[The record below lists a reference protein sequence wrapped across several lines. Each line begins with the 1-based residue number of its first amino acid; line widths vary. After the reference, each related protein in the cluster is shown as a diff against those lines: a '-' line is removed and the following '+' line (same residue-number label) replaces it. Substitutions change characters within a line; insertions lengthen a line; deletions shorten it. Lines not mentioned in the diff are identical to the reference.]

1 MITDLQAT
9 LSTNIK
15 GMKRSAIR
23 ELLKF
28 LGQPGLISFS
38 GGFPS
43 PLTFPTVEL
52 KEIMMEVMDTEAA
65 FALQYGATEGDNLLR
80 KLLVERYQASG
91 MELSMDNMIITTASQ
106 QALDLVAKIFIDR
119 GDCVIVGL
127 PSYLGGLSAFNSY
140 GAQMIGIP
148 MDDEGEDPQIMEARI
163 KEQLSIGKKPK
174 FIYVIPDFQNPAGM
188 TMSERRRKEIIDI
201 AHRYDIIIIEDSPY
215 RELRYEGQ
223 TQKTM
228 YELDGTGHVVLMGT
242 FSKIFCPGF
251 RIGWVIGHPDILD
264 KIVVAK
270 QATDL
275 CTPPFTQRI
284 AARYIEKGLL
294 DTKIEQ
300 IKQMYSVKQ
309 KGMLEALAEFMPE
322 EFSWTHPEGGLFL
335 MAKGPEYLDTNAL
348 LMDCIKEANVA
359 YVAGTSFFCDG
370 GGQNT
375 MRLNFSYE
383 TLETN
388 REGAKRLGDFYKG
401 IIAKHH

>member
-1 MITDLQAT
+1 MIADLQAA

-52 KEIMMEVMDTEAA
+52 KEIMNEVMDNEAA
-65 FALQYGATEGDNLLR
+65 YALQYGATEGDNLLR
-80 KLLVERYQASG
+80 QLLVDRYKAAG
-91 MELSMDNMIITTASQ
+91 LDITLENMIITTASQ
-106 QALDLVAKIFIDR
+106 QALDLIAKIFINR
-119 GDCVIVGL
+119 GDPVIVGL

-140 GAQMIGIP
+140 GAEMIGIP
-148 MDDEGEDPQIMEARI
+148 MDDEGEDPLYMEEKIQEQIA
-163 KEQLSIGKKPK
+163 KGKKPK
-174 FIYVIPDFQNPAGM
+174 FIYLIPDFQNPAGM
-188 TMSERRRKEIIDI
+188 TMSERRRKEILEI

-223 TQKTM
+223 EQKTL
-228 YELDGTGHVVLMGT
+228 YELDGSGQVVLLGT

-284 AARYIEKGLL
+284 AARYIEKGFL

-309 KGMLEALAEFMPE
+309 KGMLKALDEYMPE
-322 EFSWTHPEGGLFL
+322 EFSWTRPEGGLFL
-335 MAKGPEYLDTNAL
+335 MANGPEYLDTNAVL
-348 LMDCIKEANVA
+348 LDCIKEANVA

-370 GGQNT
+370 GGKNT

-388 REGAKRLGDFYKG
+388 DEGAKRLGSFYKDL
-401 IIAKHH
+401 IAKHK